1 MSDSIFF
8 RTSRAERDTP
18 AMRDAE
24 STREAVIP
32 LALHR
37 AQIDVAKVAGRE
49 AGAMPRPA
57 PAPSSAQV
65 QPSTPVADMPAFDTV
80 TPASTPV
87 PSPALAP
94 ILAPASVPATDQ
106 TPAPHA
112 VDPALRSRGRLY
124 LVSRSRG
131 GVGATTFAV
140 NLALGLCRTSQKSKR
155 RVTIVDL
162 DLQFGTVG
170 SSLDLADKGGL
181 LALAQLDHE
190 PDVHAMRAALQ
201 SHDSGLSVLPA
212 PRHPV
217 PLDALDAL
225 RVRSIID
232 ALLSSHDAV
241 VVDLPPAL
249 VDWLEPLLHRA
260 ERLFMV
266 TDLAVTSID
275 CAKRILDT
283 FREDAPDLRVEIIVG
298 REKKPLFA
306 GKVHREI
313 ATVLDQP
320 LRHWLPFDPK
330 RARLALDRGEPLLK
344 MLPHGAWSRG
354 IRKIVG
360 GLE

>member
-1 MSDSIFF
+1 MNDSLFF

-18 AMRDAE
+18 PQLELDG
-24 STREAVIP
+24 TNDAVIP

-37 AQIDVAKVAGRE
+37 AQMDVARGQVRE
-49 AGAMPRPA
+49 AGALPLVSPVPVLPPEIPA
-57 PAPSSAQV
+57 A
-65 QPSTPVADMPAFDTV
+65 TETMPAAIGNV
-80 TPASTPV
+80 
-87 PSPALAP
+87 
-94 ILAPASVPATDQ
+94 
-106 TPAPHA
+106 
-112 VDPALRSRGRLY
+112 VDPAVVVPPAEPAQRSRGRLY

-140 NLALGLCRTSQKSKR
+140 NLAIGLCAAGQKAKR
-155 RVTIVDL
+155 RVAIVDF

-170 SSLDLADKGGL
+170 SSLDLVDKGGL
-181 LALAQLDHE
+181 LALAQLDYE
-190 PDVHAMRAALQ
+190 PDLHAVRAALQ
-201 SHDSGLSVLPA
+201 LHESGLSVLPA

-217 PLDALDAL
+217 PLDALDAA
-225 RVRSIID
+225 RVQSIID
-232 ALLSSHDAV
+232 ALLASHDAV

-249 VDWLEPLLHRA
+249 VDWLEPLLRRA
-260 ERLFMV
+260 ERVFMV

-298 REKKPLFA
+298 REKKPFLA
-306 GKVHREI
+306 GRIHREI

-320 LRHWLPFDPK
+320 LRYWLPFDPK

-344 MLPHGAWSRG
+344 MQPRGSWSRG

-360 GLE
+360 GLQ

>member
-1 MSDSIFF
+1 MSDSLFF
-8 RTSRAERDTP
+8 RTSRAERDMP
-18 AMRDAE
+18 PLRGEDGLND
-24 STREAVIP
+24 AVIP

-37 AQIDVAKVAGRE
+37 AQLDLAKGPGNE
-49 AGAMPRPA
+49 AAPIPRVSPASAPLQEA
-57 PAPSSAQV
+57 PANAEGPIAPAVKEKPQA
-65 QPSTPVADMPAFDTV
+65 VAT
-80 TPASTPV
+80 TPADPV
-87 PSPALAP
+87 F
-94 ILAPASVPATDQ
+94 
-106 TPAPHA
+106 
-112 VDPALRSRGRLY
+112 RNRGRLY

-140 NLALGLCRTSQKSKR
+140 NLALGLCQTTQKAKR
-155 RVTIVDL
+155 RVAVVDF
-162 DLQFGTVG
+162 DLQFGTLG

-181 LALAQLDHE
+181 LALAQLDYE
-190 PDVHAMRAALQ
+190 PDVHAIRAALQ
-201 SHDSGLSVLPA
+201 LHESGLSVLPA

-217 PLDALDAL
+217 PLDALDAA
-225 RVRSIID
+225 RVQSIIE
-232 ALLSSHDAV
+232 ALLESHDAV

-249 VDWLEPLLHRA
+249 VDWLEPLLRRA

-283 FREDAPDLRVEIIVG
+283 FREDAPELRVDIIVG
-298 REKKPLFA
+298 REKKPLF
-306 GKVHREI
+306 GGRLHREI
-313 ATVLDQP
+313 VTALNQP

-344 MLPHGAWSRG
+344 MQPRGAWSRG

>member
-1 MSDSIFF
+1 MNDSLFF
-8 RTSRAERDTP
+8 RTSRAERETSPQLALDGN
-18 AMRDAE
+18 D
-24 STREAVIP
+24 AVIP

-37 AQIDVAKVAGRE
+37 AQLDVAKGQARE
-49 AGAMPRPA
+49 AVSMPRVNPVPVLPPETPAAADAA
-57 PAPSSAQV
+57 PAAIWNV
-65 QPSTPVADMPAFDTV
+65 VEPAAV
-80 TPASTPV
+80 VPPAE
-87 PSPALAP
+87 PA
-94 ILAPASVPATDQ
+94 V
-106 TPAPHA
+106 
-112 VDPALRSRGRLY
+112 RNRGRLY

-140 NLALGLCRTSQKSKR
+140 NLAIGLCEAGQKAKR
-155 RVTIVDL
+155 RVAIVDF

-170 SSLDLADKGGL
+170 SSLDLVDKGGL
-181 LALAQLDHE
+181 LALAQLDYE
-190 PDVHAMRAALQ
+190 PDLHAVRAALQ
-201 SHDSGLSVLPA
+201 SHGSGLSVLPA

-225 RVRSIID
+225 RVQSIID
-232 ALLSSHDAV
+232 SLLASHDAV

-249 VDWLEPLLHRA
+249 VDWLEPLLRRA
-260 ERLFMV
+260 ERVFMV

-298 REKKPLFA
+298 REKKPFLA
-306 GKVHREI
+306 GRIHREI

-344 MLPHGAWSRG
+344 MLPRGAWSRG